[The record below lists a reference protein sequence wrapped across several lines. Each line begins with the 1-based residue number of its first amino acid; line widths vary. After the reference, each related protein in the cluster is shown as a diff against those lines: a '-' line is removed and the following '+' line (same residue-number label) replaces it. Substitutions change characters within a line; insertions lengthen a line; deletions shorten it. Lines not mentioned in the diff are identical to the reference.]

1 MINLNN
7 VSLVFQGGSV
17 ALSNITTSINE
28 GEFVYLVGHSGS
40 GKSSFLKLLYKEYI
54 STKGEIEVA
63 GLNVVQ
69 LQKWKTPLLRRK
81 LGVVTQEPQ
90 LLEKRNTYE
99 NISFAL
105 EVMGSTAEE
114 IESKTNTL
122 LDLVELNENAFK
134 FPDQLSGGEQTRV
147 SIARSLANNPL
158 ILLCDEPTGNL
169 DPDLSIQIVS
179 LLEKINRAGTT
190 VVMATHD
197 SSIVNRRKKRVI
209 ELSNGK
215 IVRDE
220 EEGTYIL
227 RKMMN
232 KFSYVIKNTILNMRR
247 TPLLVFATIIAVL
260 VSSFLVF
267 TTLSARSIV
276 QNNTLRWQNGTHV
289 VVFLDDRVT
298 TTAHKQLQESLESY
312 SEVRT
317 VDYFTKAEAE
327 DEFRALF
334 KDQPDLLSEVDYEK
348 LPSSLRVNLNNPSDY
363 ELIIERMDGNPA
375 VKEIRTSG
383 EAIERLLSLTDT
395 LVISAS
401 AFALLVGFAAFI
413 LIINTL
419 RLAAYSKKKEIKI
432 MRLVGASSTYI
443 RLPFIFEAIFESLIG
458 TSIAVGLGWG
468 IIEYSK
474 NSIVAESIFDI
485 TISDSYLIYLTV
497 VLLLSSII
505 FGLIASFVGIR
516 KVLND

>member
-1 MINLNN
+1 
-7 VSLVFQGGSV
+7 
-17 ALSNITTSINE
+17 
-28 GEFVYLVGHSGS
+28 
-40 GKSSFLKLLYKEYI
+40 
-54 STKGEIEVA
+54 
-63 GLNVVQ
+63 
-69 LQKWKTPLLRRK
+69 
-81 LGVVTQEPQ
+81 
-90 LLEKRNTYE
+90 
-99 NISFAL
+99 
-105 EVMGSTAEE
+105 
-114 IESKTNTL
+114 
-122 LDLVELNENAFK
+122 
-134 FPDQLSGGEQTRV
+134 
-147 SIARSLANNPL
+147 
-158 ILLCDEPTGNL
+158 
-169 DPDLSIQIVS
+169 
-179 LLEKINRAGTT
+179 
-190 VVMATHD
+190 
-197 SSIVNRRKKRVI
+197 
-209 ELSNGK
+209 
-215 IVRDE
+215 
-220 EEGTYIL
+220 
-227 RKMMN
+227 MN
-232 KFSYVIKNTILNMRR
+232 KFSYVVKNTILNMRR

-312 SEVRT
+312 PEVRT
-317 VDYFTKAEAE
+317 VDYFSKAEAE
-327 DEFRALF
+327 DEFRVLF

-363 ELIIERMDGNPA
+363 ELFIERMDGNPA

-443 RLPFIFEAIFESLIG
+443 RLPFIFEAVFESLVG
-458 TSIAVGLGWG
+458 TSLAVGLGWG

-485 TISDSYLIYLTV
+485 TIADSYLIYLTL

-505 FGLIASFVGIR
+505 FGLFASFVGIR

>member
-1 MINLNN
+1 
-7 VSLVFQGGSV
+7 
-17 ALSNITTSINE
+17 
-28 GEFVYLVGHSGS
+28 
-40 GKSSFLKLLYKEYI
+40 
-54 STKGEIEVA
+54 
-63 GLNVVQ
+63 
-69 LQKWKTPLLRRK
+69 
-81 LGVVTQEPQ
+81 
-90 LLEKRNTYE
+90 
-99 NISFAL
+99 
-105 EVMGSTAEE
+105 
-114 IESKTNTL
+114 
-122 LDLVELNENAFK
+122 
-134 FPDQLSGGEQTRV
+134 
-147 SIARSLANNPL
+147 
-158 ILLCDEPTGNL
+158 
-169 DPDLSIQIVS
+169 
-179 LLEKINRAGTT
+179 
-190 VVMATHD
+190 
-197 SSIVNRRKKRVI
+197 
-209 ELSNGK
+209 
-215 IVRDE
+215 
-220 EEGTYIL
+220 
-227 RKMMN
+227 MN
-232 KFSYVIKNTILNMRR
+232 KFSYVVKNTILNMRR

-327 DEFRALF
+327 DEFRTIF

-363 ELIIERMDGNPA
+363 ELILERMDGNPA

-485 TISDSYLIYLTV
+485 TISDSYLIYLTL
-497 VLLLSSII
+497 VLLLSSIV
-505 FGLIASFVGIR
+505 FGLLASFVGIR